1 MAFTAYH
8 NVNGANGVDVELLAP
23 GDNANNV
30 KSILFTNVDDAAI
43 TLSLFIQDDPSSG
56 STSTFYLIHTLSI
69 PQNASLLL
77 DDKDLL
83 KINNGSDG
91 YGLYVTVGS
100 GDVMDVFI
108 NR

>member
-23 GDNANNV
+23 GDNANNI
-30 KSILFTNVDDAAI
+30 KSILFTNTDNASI
-43 TLSLFIQDDPSSG
+43 TLSLFIQDEPSDG
-56 STSTFYLIHTLSI
+56 VTGTFYLIHTLSI
-69 PQNASLLL
+69 PQNVSLLI

-83 KINNGSDG
+83 RFDNTTSG

-100 GDVMDVFI
+100 GDVMDVII